1 MPTSYLLVWVC
12 LKQGNYAK
20 APHSLSSYN
29 SAIVPRMARS
39 IDLYLAVIP
48 LVHISTDT
56 PFMRQGLTEQVL
68 TLFPSKDFATEFYP
82 EQVQGYIDLFR
93 SNASSHLVGGRITGY
108 DFVRENTEEG
118 LVIVKVTQ
126 NVA

>member
-1 MPTSYLLVWVC
+1 
-12 LKQGNYAK
+12 
-20 APHSLSSYN
+20 
-29 SAIVPRMARS
+29 MART

-56 PFMRQGLTEQVL
+56 PFLRQGMTEQVL

-93 SNASSHLVGGRITGY
+93 SNALSHLVGGRITGY
-108 DFVRENTEEG
+108 DFVREETEEG
-118 LVIVKVTQ
+118 LVIVKVIQ
-126 NVA
+126 NVT